1 MVAALP
7 ATNGQ
12 LEAKTA
18 ETGMAALLLLV
29 LTQFVHAARM
39 IFGFGGIHFRD
50 ATTKFSAGFG
60 TFLGRFDATYAAP
73 ALSSLRRNLPHLF
86 NRVMRAAV
94 ITKFGHRLGVVN
106 GFRGHGISSVKRNN
120 SR

>member
-39 IFGFGGIHFRD
+39 IFGFGRVHFRN
-50 ATTKFSAGFG
+50 ATAKFSTGLRA
-60 TFLGRFDATYAAP
+60 FLGCFNAADAAP
-73 ALSSLRRNLPHLF
+73 ALSSLRRNLPHFL